1 MHGKIN
7 DWEDRAEARLKR
19 PAMAALGAALIIGG
33 FFMLHS
39 GDFEGL
45 DIVVVLTGALL
56 TGLNA
61 KPMRDNTT
69 D

>member
-1 MHGKIN
+1 MHDKITA
-7 DWEDRAEARLKR
+7 WEDRWEPRLKR
-19 PAMAALGAALIIGG
+19 PMVAALGVALIIGG
-33 FFMLHS
+33 FFMVHS

-61 KPMRDNTT
+61 RPMNTT

>member
-7 DWEDRAEARLKR
+7 DWEGRAEARLKR
-19 PAMAALGAALIIGG
+19 PAIAALGVALVIGG
-33 FFMLHS
+33 FVMAYS
-39 GDFEGL
+39 GGFEGL
-45 DIVVVLTGALL
+45 DVVLVIVGAIL

-61 KPMRDNTT
+61 RPMNTT